1 MLPMSMRRVLL
12 CVVILLGAK
21 STQAASIILNGDF
34 ENNSASVTAFNLT
47 NADFNAT
54 VADATAFGTAE
65 EIDLVTG
72 TDFGIAPQ
80 SGDWKLGLAT
90 QGGGLFDAFSLSLS
104 SGVVSGTSYD
114 LEFYGALEDLFGSAT
129 GPIEIGLSSS
139 STAFGTL
146 IFSGTPTSADSWTLF
161 SSTFIAPVSGS
172 FLTVRTGSVLDE
184 YAFVDN
190 FSLEASGDVG
200 AVPEP
205 TSLLLLGTGFLGTAL
220 RQRLKKRP

>member
-1 MLPMSMRRVLL
+1 M
-12 CVVILLGAK
+12 
-21 STQAASIILNGDF
+21 NGDF
-34 ENNSASVTAFNLT
+34 ENNSASVTAFNLS
-47 NADFNAT
+47 NAGFNAT

-72 TDFGIAPQ
+72 VDFGIAPQ
-80 SGDWKLGLAT
+80 SGDWKLGLHT
-90 QGGGLFDAFSLSLS
+90 QQVTGLFDAFSLSLS

-114 LEFYGALEDLFGSAT
+114 LQFYGALLADFNNAT

-172 FLTVRTGSVLDE
+172 FLTVRTGSVLNE
-184 YAFVDN
+184 YA
-190 FSLEASGDVG
+190 
-200 AVPEP
+200 
-205 TSLLLLGTGFLGTAL
+205 
-220 RQRLKKRP
+220 